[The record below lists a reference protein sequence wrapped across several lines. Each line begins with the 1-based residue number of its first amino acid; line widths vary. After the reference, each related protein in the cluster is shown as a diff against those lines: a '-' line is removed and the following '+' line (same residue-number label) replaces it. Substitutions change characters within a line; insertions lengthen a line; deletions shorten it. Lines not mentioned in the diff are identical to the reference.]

1 MDKYEYHVRLEQIH
15 QHIAEKN
22 YKSAAEIADTIDWR
36 KVRSVRTLC
45 TISDVYKMARR
56 YEDSSA
62 LLELAYDKRPGS
74 KPIVYALCEIS
85 LKNNDLLRAMKYFN
99 IFSQIAPDDYRRLIL
114 QYLIYRAQDGTKEGQ
129 IQILEELKERELIER
144 WCYELAELYHEV
156 GFNTKCV
163 EECDEI
169 ATWFAGGKYC
179 RKALELKRLIEPLT
193 PKQQALYDGNVGYE
207 EEFGET
213 KVIKDLGTAMTR
225 ENEGAVAGPEP
236 TQEFT
241 SREMD
246 QIQVQTLDVNS
257 GFNTMDIQRELAES
271 LSEILEPVEANPA
284 VDNPLAAADR
294 REAFD
299 LSKWQQ
305 EPAETDIYAENAEEE
320 EVEPLPGYAPEYA
333 DEIPAEAEE
342 AEQEEIAEFEEAAE
356 IEAEPEYPEE
366 YTEEAAEFTADEM
379 YGETA
384 ETETFEAAEET
395 VSVAEVPVTVGDMTE
410 LSSSKVL
417 ADLGATQGLP
427 SIPDAE
433 DVYFDDPNTQDL
445 SDVIKEI
452 GKTETKLTDHRN
464 DAMEQMRKAAAKE
477 KDPEPVE
484 LSDNVQNGI
493 RRVVLPENP
502 EGGFVRAGV
511 AAAQFAGQKTEYD
524 DMLTMESGGQIGLI
538 VPEKQAIEKQITGQ
552 MSIEDILN
560 EWEQVKKEQ
569 EKSLEEKVKNR
580 VKKHTGELF
589 EEYDEAAKEDL
600 LEKLS
605 TAAVAAE
612 EEEARRAMEQ
622 EGFTDEVEETYE
634 DEAEEAYAEETA
646 GAAESASEG
655 AESETAEVSEA
666 ETEQSEAEEPAKAE
680 RKPVKKKA
688 PAKRQAKQPVKQPS
702 APLPDRTL
710 TAEEKELF
718 DSYIQSRRTR
728 GQLIHTLE
736 KMSMAAYTGNV
747 IVTGERDAGTVDFA
761 QNLIKMMRI
770 QDGNFSG
777 KAGKI
782 DGAAMNKKDPEALF
796 DKLKNGALIIDNAG
810 ALNCETAEKIN
821 RALQNE
827 ERGILLLLVDGRKSM
842 DALLQINDFLTEA
855 FDTRVDIEA
864 LNDKKLVE
872 YGRRYAYEKEYAI
885 DELGAL
891 ALHTRIENL
900 QTMDHAVTVGEVR
913 EIVRGAIQHANRK
926 NLAHFC
932 DVLFGRRYDEED
944 MVVLRENDFLVDV

>member
-169 ATWFAGGKYC
+169 AAWFAGGKYC

-193 PKQQALYDGNVGYE
+193 PKQQALYDGDVRND

-213 KVIKDLGTAMTR
+213 KVIKDLGSSMTR

-236 TQEFT
+236 TQEFS

-271 LSEILEPVEANPA
+271 LSEILEPTEANPA

-305 EPAETDIYAENAEEE
+305 EPAETQLYPEEAEEV
-320 EVEPLPGYAPEYA
+320 VEPLPGYAPEYE
-333 DEIPAEAEE
+333 DEIPAGQEEVEIAAAEE
-342 AEQEEIAEFEEAAE
+342 TAEESV
-356 IEAEPEYPEE
+356 EPEYPDE
-366 YTEEAAEFTADEM
+366 YADEAEFTADEM
-379 YGETA
+379 YGEPETEELEAAA
-384 ETETFEAAEET
+384 ETSEET
-395 VSVAEVPVTVGDMTE
+395 IPVAEVPVTVGDMTE

-417 ADLGATQGLP
+417 EDLGATQGLP

-445 SDVIKEI
+445 SAAIHEI
-452 GKTETKLTDHRN
+452 GKTIPETKLADHRN
-464 DAMEQMRKAAAKE
+464 DAMEQMRRAAAQDRE
-477 KDPEPVE
+477 EAQAVE

-511 AAAQFAGQKTEYD
+511 AAAQFAGQKTGYD
-524 DMLTMESGGQIGLI
+524 DMLTIEAGGQLGLI

-612 EEEARRAMEQ
+612 EKEARRAMEE
-622 EGFTDEVEETYE
+622 EGFTEETE
-634 DEAEEAYAEETA
+634 TEEAYEEESTFTEENEASTEESEIMETSEAETA
-646 GAAESASEG
+646 KEV
-655 AESETAEVSEA
+655 ETAEV
-666 ETEQSEAEEPAKAE
+666 QKAE
-680 RKPVKKKA
+680 KKPVRKKA
-688 PAKRQAKQPVKQPS
+688 PAKRSAKPEKQPS

-913 EIVRGAIQHANRK
+913 DIVRGAIQHANRK

-944 MVVLRENDFLVDV
+944 MVVLRENDFLVDL